1 MRIINWLQ
9 MKYINKLKFF
19 QKQSKND
26 VFKNM
31 AILAMG
37 VGGAQVISLALT
49 PVLTRIYTP
58 EDFGILAIFMAVVGI
73 VSPFSTLRYSV
84 PIPLLKKDGIAIN
97 LFALTTCILLFLT
110 TLVIFIL
117 SFYVDEIFEIFSIG
131 NLVSYWWLIPIMIFV
146 SGSYEIL
153 NAWSIRQKYFKAIS
167 KSNVFK
173 TLSSSLVK
181 IFLGVLEVKPM
192 GLLVGAIFANIYG
205 TVFLAKSNFQSI
217 KGNIR
222 YITKKRIVFLAQ
234 RYVEYPKYRLPSQ
247 FILVLSQQAPLL
259 FLATFFGANVVGYF
273 GLTMMVLSV
282 PLALFG
288 STTGQAYY
296 AEIAKIGRKD
306 PIKIYEVT
314 QDVIKKLFL
323 LSLVPFLIL
332 FFFSP
337 ALFNMIFGENWNE
350 SGEYASMMSFYMLTA
365 FISSPLANV
374 LSVFEHQ
381 LMFLKLN
388 IIRLIVIG
396 ITFFMCWFLHC
407 SASETIAL
415 YSFTMSMYYIYLS
428 FYIMKT
434 IQKYTKKGDSL
445 FEK

>member
-1 MRIINWLQ
+1 
-9 MKYINKLKFF
+9 MKYIDKLKFF

-84 PIPLLKKDGIAIN
+84 PIPLLNKDGIAIN
-97 LFALTTCILLFLT
+97 LFALATCILLFLT
-110 TLVIFIL
+110 ILVIVIL

-167 KSNVFK
+167 KSNVLK

-181 IFLGVLEVKPM
+181 IFLGVLGVKPM

-217 KGNIR
+217 KENIR
-222 YITKKRIVFLAQ
+222 YITKKRILFLAQ
-234 RYVEYPKYRLPSQ
+234 RYAEYPKYRLPSQ

-306 PIKIYEVT
+306 PTKIYEVT

-323 LSLVPFLIL
+323 LSLIPFLIL
-332 FFFSP
+332 LIGSP
-337 ALFNMIFGENWNE
+337 ILFNTIFGDAWYE
-350 SGEYASMMSFYMLTA
+350 SGVYASIMSFYMLTA
-365 FISSPLANV
+365 FVSAPLANA
-374 LSVFEHQ
+374 LSVFEDQ

-388 IIRLIVIG
+388 IIRLILLIVLFSISW
-396 ITFFMCWFLHC
+396 IIHL
-407 SASETIAL
+407 SAIETIFL
-415 YSFTMSMYYIYLS
+415 YSMSMSGYFIYLS
-428 FYIMKT
+428 YYILKT
-434 IQKYTKKGDSL
+434 IKEKKRDH
-445 FEK
+445 